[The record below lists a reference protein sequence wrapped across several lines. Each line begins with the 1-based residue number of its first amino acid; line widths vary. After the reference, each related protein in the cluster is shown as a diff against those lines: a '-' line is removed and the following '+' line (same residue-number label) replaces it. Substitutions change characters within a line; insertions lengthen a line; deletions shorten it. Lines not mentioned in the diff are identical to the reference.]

1 MREPDDLVLHLL
13 EREGVTVV
21 DVGEKLFV
29 RLLVA
34 GGFGEVKAHE
44 NDEGVDVLDS
54 HGLHMAELRS
64 RGVDRGDVVKSGSHG
79 SFLKLRHVLRPRAR
93 SLCAMDAPV
102 TGYKRKISVHADVPL
117 LGEST
122 LIFENTL

>member
-1 MREPDDLVLHLL
+1 MLHLL

-44 NDEGVDVLDS
+44 SDEGVDVLDG
-54 HGLHMAELRS
+54 HGLHVAELRV
-64 RGVDRGDVVKSGSHG
+64 RDLDRGYVVKSK
-79 SFLKLRHVLRPRAR
+79 SFLKLKHVLRPRAR
-93 SLCAMDAPV
+93 SLCMIDAPV
-102 TGYKRKISVHADVPL
+102 TGYKRKISVHTDVPL
-117 LGEST
+117 SG
-122 LIFENTL
+122 